1 MPSSCTFTES
11 REIALTHD
19 VLGLAKQVIAVEV
32 ESLARMGARL
42 DESIVEAVSLMLPCE
57 GRVVVIGMGKSGIIG
72 RKIAATFASTG
83 TSSFFV
89 HPGEA
94 FHGDLGMV
102 KPIDVALMISNSGE
116 TEELIRLLPFFQH
129 QKNKI
134 VAMTGVRESTLA
146 KHADVVLDVSVERE
160 ACNHN
165 LAPTS
170 STTAT
175 LVMGDVLAVV
185 LSTMRG
191 FQPEDFARFHPGG
204 SLGRRLLTRV
214 ADVMHSRNLP
224 RCTAQTEFKGVV
236 QTISRGRLGIALVV
250 EGETLVGVIT
260 DGDLR
265 RALERGDRAFLCCAR
280 DMMSSSPHV
289 VSPDERFALA
299 EERMRALNIKSLVV
313 VDENRRPLGVLQ
325 IFDA

>member
-1 MPSSCTFTES
+1 L
-11 REIALTHD
+11 AHD
-19 VLGLAKQVIAVEV
+19 VLGLAKQVIAIEV
-32 ESLARMGARL
+32 ESLSRMGARM
-42 DESIVEAVSLMLPCE
+42 DDSIVEAVSLMLACE

-102 KPIDVALMISNSGE
+102 KSIDVALMISNSGE

-134 VAMTGVRESTLA
+134 VAMTGVRGSTLA
-146 KHADVVLDVSVERE
+146 KHADVVLDVFVERE

-224 RCTAQTEFKGVV
+224 QCSPQTEFKGVV

-265 RALERGDRAFLCCAR
+265 RALERGDRALLCCAR
-280 DMMSSSPHV
+280 DMMSPSPHV
-289 VSPDERFALA
+289 VSPDERFAVA
-299 EERMRALNIKSLVV
+299 EDRMRALSINSLVV
-313 VDENRRPLGVLQ
+313 VDNDRRPLGVLQ